1 MMSATSLQPETISVI
16 VCTHT
21 LERLANLRAAVA
33 SVLAQT
39 PAPLEVIVVVDGDE
53 ALEERVRARLDGVQI
68 VRNSHDRGLSGAR
81 QTGAEEAR
89 GSILAFLDDD
99 AIAQEHWLA
108 RLVEAYSD
116 PKVLGVGGS
125 IEPAWERGAPRWFP
139 PEFNWVVGCTYAG
152 MPTSTARVRNVIGAN
167 MSMRAAVLARAG
179 AFDARLG
186 RAGGSRTLSGSA
198 EETELCIRAARAH
211 PGHYWIYEPRAR
223 VAHAVPPERGTW
235 RYFVRRCVVEGT
247 AKAVLSGIAGGDEG
261 LRSERAY
268 VRSVL
273 PRALRR
279 ELRLAAS
286 GRGDGVARASAIT
299 AGLGITTAAYA
310 RSRCFTARREG
321 AAGEG
326 AATKPLA
333 PGSPPDEDRS
343 PQRAPLASERLAP

>member
-39 PAPLEVIVVVDGDE
+39 PAPLEAIVVIDGDE
-53 ALEERVRARLDGVQI
+53 ALEQGVRAGLHGARIMRSRHG
-68 VRNSHDRGLSGAR
+68 RGLSGAR
-81 QTGAEEAR
+81 QTGAEAAR

-99 AIAQEHWLA
+99 AIAQEHWLE
-108 RLVEAYSD
+108 RLVEAYRD
-116 PKVLGVGGS
+116 PNVLGVGGS
-125 IEPAWERGAPRWFP
+125 IEPAWEQGAPRWFP

-152 MPTSTARVRNVIGAN
+152 MPTSTERVRNVIGAN

-186 RAGGSRTLSGSA
+186 RAAGSRTLSGSA
-198 EETELCIRAARAH
+198 EETELCIRATRAH

-223 VAHAVPPERGTW
+223 VVHAVPPQRRTW
-235 RYFVRRCVVEGT
+235 RYFVRRCAVEGT
-247 AKAVLSGIAGGDEG
+247 AKAVLAGIAGGDEG

-279 ELRLAAS
+279 ELRAAA
-286 GRGDGVARASAIT
+286 RGSSDALARAAAIT
-299 AGLGITTAAYA
+299 AGLAITAAAYA
-310 RSRCFTARREG
+310 RSRGFAAGRDS

-326 AATKPLA
+326 AATTPVA
-333 PGSPPDEDRS
+333 PGSPQDEDHS
-343 PQRAPLASERLAP
+343 PRRAPLASERPTP